1 MIFKSYQVEENLKIL
16 KNNLILFYGENLGL
30 IKEFKDKIHH
40 EYKKNII
47 IKLNQDEIL
56 NNKYLLVDEINN
68 ISLFGETKVILID
81 NVNDKIFDILK
92 VIETNLNQNK
102 VFLFSNIL
110 EKKSKLRNFFE
121 KNAKSDLIPCYQDN
135 QLSLRK
141 IITKELKEYS
151 GLTAEVINLILEYC
165 NEDRIKLNNEL
176 QKIKVCF
183 NKNIEIENLT
193 KLLNLEED
201 DNFNNIKD
209 SALIGD
215 TKLTNK
221 LLSTSIIDDDKV
233 IYYLSLINQRLIKI
247 LDTFKMNIS
256 IDKAVNNLKPPVFWK
271 DKPNFIKQATLWD
284 KAKIRKALSIT
295 YNVELKLKSSSIDK
309 KIIIKKLLV
318 DICGL
323 ANLST

>member
-1 MIFKSYQVEENLKIL
+1 M
-16 KNNLILFYGENLGL
+16 
-30 IKEFKDKIHH
+30 
-40 EYKKNII
+40 
-47 IKLNQDEIL
+47 NQDEIL

-68 ISLFGETKVILID
+68 ISLFGETKVILIE

>member
-1 MIFKSYQVEENLKIL
+1 MIVKSYIFENDLKKFNEFKSF
-16 KNNLILFYGENLGL
+16 LFYGVNLGL
-30 IKEFKDKIHH
+30 KLELKKKIKANNKKDLIL
-40 EYKKNII
+40 N
-47 IKLNQDEIL
+47 LNQIEVLENDIL
-56 NNKYLLVDEINN
+56 FEEINTS
-68 ISLFGETKVILID
+68 SLFQERKIVFIE
-81 NVNDKIFDILK
+81 NCNDKIMPDI
-92 VIETNLNQNK
+92 QNIIDK
-102 VFLFSNIL
+102 LDNNKIIIFSDSL
-110 EKKSKLRNFFE
+110 DKKSKLRNFFE

-141 IITKELKEYS
+141 IITKELKDYS

-295 YNVELKLKSSSIDK
+295 YNVELKLKSSNIDK
-309 KIIIKKLLV
+309 EIIIKKLLV